1 MGCVLARTVCEGELG
16 AVRANTNPNKNPG
29 ANGNP
34 VRRIAGRFRA
44 LVRHSQRTR
53 RPVSCLMLAAMEAA
67 LSIRISKGLKTFR
80 FRARNRQAPALY
92 RNSK

>member
-16 AVRANTNPNKNPG
+16 AVRANTNPG

-53 RPVSCLMLAAMEAA
+53 RPVSCLMLGAKEAA

-80 FRARNRQAPALY
+80 FRARNRQAPALS